1 MSWQPD
7 PTSLNQL
14 IDLLK
19 NAQSPDSNVQKMVY
33 NVNIKQIILYIH
45 FFFHYNYINVKRK
58 EEIIII

>member
-45 FFFHYNYINVKRK
+45 FFFSL
-58 EEIIII
+58 